1 MVDHTGRYYGAGLR
15 GLQGLNQGYP
25 LLPTIFNV
33 VMDAVVRN
41 WVSLA
46 LVCERSQYKSVR
58 DVIYYDTFI
67 YA

>member
-1 MVDHTGRYYGAGLR
+1 MMDHTGGYYGAGLR

-25 LLPTIFNV
+25 LSPTIFNV

-46 LVCERSQYKSVR
+46 LVW
-58 DVIYYDTFI
+58 
-67 YA
+67 